1 MLRLYGQSYVQ
12 SDYFV
17 RAMQY
22 YRRKFDNVV
31 FVVATDDMDW
41 AVDNIKNTNDDV
53 LFLGSRDAMDVNK
66 EGLENI

>member
-1 MLRLYGQSYVQ
+1 MSTNERARY
-12 SDYFV
+12 
-17 RAMQY
+17 RAMEY
-22 YRRKFDNVV
+22 YRGKFDNVV

-41 AVDNIKNTNDDV
+41 AVENIDTKYNDV

>member
-1 MLRLYGQSYVQ
+1 MRELVCY
-12 SDYFV
+12 
-17 RAMQY
+17 RAMEY
-22 YRRKFDNVV
+22 YRGKFDNVV

-41 AVDNIKNTNDDV
+41 AVENIKTKYNDV

>member
-1 MLRLYGQSYVQ
+1 ME
-12 SDYFV
+12 
-17 RAMQY
+17 Y
-22 YRRKFDNVV
+22 YRGKFDNVV

-41 AVDNIKNTNDDV
+41 AVENIKTKYNDV